1 MTNRNR
7 VSVVL
12 AALISTGALAQE
24 ATASVMPFTLDVQR
38 VAPGFSKKEIE
49 ELRVELPRL
58 LRVAKLSVP
67 STAVSTEALIALK
80 RQDCDR
86 DDGCLQQLAQKAET
100 LYAIY
105 ASIDYTIEKN
115 VVAAGRVVGDDG
127 SLVRR
132 QISVTLPK
140 GKAAFGAV
148 AREALAKLV
157 GELEL
162 TKLPT
167 SRAVVVAPTPV
178 VVVKPEPAPPVV
190 IDAPVAVK
198 PVVEAPPPQ
207 PPMVQASNDSTR
219 TIAYVTIGAGLAAV
233 IFGAAY
239 GLTAEPIRFDD
250 TNVVADDAGKVAG
263 TRLRQ
268 GIGLAA
274 VGVGAAAIIVG
285 AVIWGTSPASGP
297 SVAVM
302 PIAGGGVVSVGG
314 TFQ

>member
-7 VSVVL
+7 VCVVL

-38 VAPGFSKKEIE
+38 VAPGFSKKETE
-49 ELRVELPRL
+49 ELRLELPRL

-100 LYAIY
+100 LYALY
-105 ASIDYTIEKN
+105 ASVDYTIEKN

-157 GELEL
+157 EELEL

-167 SRAVVVAPTPV
+167 SRAVVVAPTPAA
-178 VVVKPEPAPPVV
+178 VVKPEAVV
-190 IDAPVAVK
+190 VDAPVAVK
-198 PVVEAPPPQ
+198 PVAEVPPPQ

-239 GLTAEPIRFDD
+239 GLTAEPIRFDE
-250 TNVVADDAGKVAG
+250 TNVVAEDAGKVAG

-268 GIGLAA
+268 GIGLAS